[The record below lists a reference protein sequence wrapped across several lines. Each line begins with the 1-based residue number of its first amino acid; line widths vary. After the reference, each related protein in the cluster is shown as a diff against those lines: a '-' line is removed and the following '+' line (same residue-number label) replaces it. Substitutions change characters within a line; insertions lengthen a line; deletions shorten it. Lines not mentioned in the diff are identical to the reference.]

1 MPPATE
7 SGFFDNPIVE
17 AKNIHFSFGERNV
30 YRGLNLTIPRA
41 KVTVILGPSGC
52 GKSTFLS
59 LLGGR
64 LQADSGE
71 LIFDAAP
78 VPARHSAALFAM
90 RRKMGMLFQNSALLT
105 DLSVFD
111 NVAFPFREQTDLPE
125 ALIRILVIMKL
136 EMVGL
141 RGARDLM
148 PSELSGGMVR
158 RVSLARAIALDPELI
173 MYDEPFVGLDPIS
186 KGVIM
191 HLIRRLNDALGITSV
206 VVTHDVAEGC
216 NIADYVYLLDNGVVA
231 GQGTAQQM
239 TSSQQP
245 GIKQFMNG
253 LPDGPVRYHYPAND
267 YLTDLHGYDEPAADM
282 LSQP

>member
-1 MPPATE
+1 MTDPANQ

-17 AKNIHFSFGERNV
+17 AKNIYFSFAERNV
-30 YRGLNLTIPRA
+30 YSGLNLTIPRR
-41 KVTVILGPSGC
+41 KITVIMGPSGC

-71 LIFDAAP
+71 LMFDQAP
-78 VPARHSAALFAM
+78 LPVSNRLALFAM

-105 DLSVFD
+105 DFNVFD

-125 ALIRILVIMKL
+125 ELIRILVLMKL

-141 RGARDLM
+141 RGTRNLM

-158 RVSLARAIALDPELI
+158 RVALARAIALDPELI

-191 HLIRRLNDALGITSV
+191 HLIRQLNDALGITSV

-216 NIADYVYLLDNGVVA
+216 SIADYVYLLDGGVVA
-231 GQGTAQQM
+231 GQGTAAQM
-239 TSSQQP
+239 SNSQQP
-245 GIKQFMNG
+245 GVKQFING
-253 LPDGPVRYHYPAND
+253 LPDGPVGYHYPADD
-267 YLTDLHGYDEPAADM
+267 YLADLQ
-282 LSQP
+282 SINKTQ

>member
-1 MPPATE
+1 MTDPAAE
-7 SGFFDNPIVE
+7 SGLFDNPIVE
-17 AKNIHFSFGERNV
+17 AKDIHFSFGEHRV
-30 YRGLNLTIPRA
+30 YRGLNLTIPRQ
-41 KVTVILGPSGC
+41 KVTVIMGPSGC

-71 LIFDAAP
+71 LIFDDAP
-78 VPARHSAALFAM
+78 VPASNRPALFEM

-125 ALIRILVIMKL
+125 ELIRILVIMKL

-191 HLIRRLNDALGITSV
+191 HLIRQLNEAMGITSV

-216 NIADYVYLLDNGVVA
+216 SIADYVYLLDGGVVA
-231 GQGTAQQM
+231 GQGTAEQM
-239 TSSQQP
+239 TNSQQP

-253 LPDGPVRYHYPAND
+253 LPDGPVGYHYPAND
-267 YLTDLHGYDEPAADM
+267 YLADLHTRI
-282 LSQP
+282 